1 MIAITMISARR
12 ARGGTP
18 PRQARSTATY
28 RRLLDAAETLLESE
42 SFDAVSVAE
51 IARRAGVTTG
61 AFYARFADKD
71 ALLEALEL
79 RVTETVLDRL
89 RRVTERNALD
99 GRTLAEALHRYFAAL
114 VDAYVTTRGAGRAL
128 VLRSHTDGKLRGR
141 LERLNREGPP
151 QVIDQLLAKAG
162 IKHPKPKQGVE
173 LALLTVRS
181 TLRETILF
189 QEPRLNGGPVPPE
202 ILVEELTRMFIRYLG
217 LDGRL
222 RVVLPSAAPPK
233 GR

>member
-1 MIAITMISARR
+1 MISASR
-12 ARGGTP
+12 ARGRIP
-18 PRQARSTATY
+18 ARQARSTATY
-28 RRLLDAAETLLESE
+28 RRLLDAAETLLESQ

-61 AFYARFADKD
+61 AFYARFADKE

-89 RRVTERNALD
+89 RRVTEPRALD

-114 VDAYVTTRGAGRAL
+114 VDAYVSTRGAGRAL

-141 LERLNREGPP
+141 LERLNSEGPP
-151 QVIDQLLAKAG
+151 QIIDKLLAKGA
-162 IKHPKPKQGVE
+162 IKHPKPRQGVE
-173 LALLTVRS
+173 LALLAVRS

-189 QEPRLNGGPVPPE
+189 QEPRLQGGLVPPD
-202 ILVEELTRMFIRYLG
+202 ILVEELTRMFIGYLG
-217 LDGRL
+217 LDARARL
-222 RVVLPSAAPPK
+222 SLPPAK